1 MRLIFIG
8 LCGAAFTGA
17 AIPAKAD
24 VLSYCEAYARNQAD
38 MHLSGSAVL
47 GSQPKLAA
55 IEQEKRKMLAL
66 ADCLTL
72 YAPKPVIEAV
82 KEQPEFQPEPVI
94 ARAKLEPQP
103 DEPETVTAI
112 PIVTPRA
119 KPKTMV
125 LAEQKTPAKPAA
137 KIEAA
142 TAIAPPQKKKPV
154 ADAASLVAR
163 SPAWKAYCAAK
174 YTAYNPSTDTYTA
187 RSGEQRR
194 CRVTKNPAPKQVTKR
209 ELPVPAAKGKLPT
222 RAAKSQ
228 PLPNATV
235 WDSFDNPGLPISR

>member
-1 MRLIFIG
+1 MG
-8 LCGAAFTGA
+8 LCGVAFAGA

-55 IEQEKRKMLAL
+55 IEQEKRKTLAL

-82 KEQPEFQPEPVI
+82 KEQPEPQPEPVI
-94 ARAKLEPQP
+94 VRAKLEPQP

-125 LAEQKTPAKPAA
+125 HAEQKTPVRPTA

-142 TAIAPPQKKKPV
+142 TAIAPAQKKKPV
-154 ADAASLVAR
+154 ADAASLIAG
-163 SPAWKAYCAAK
+163 SPAWRDYCAAK
-174 YTAYNPSTDTYTA
+174 YASYNPSTDTYTA

-194 CRVTKNPAPKQVTKR
+194 CRVTKNQTPTRVTKTQLPAPT
-209 ELPVPAAKGKLPT
+209 AKSKLPT
-222 RAAKSQ
+222 RAARSQ
-228 PLPNATV
+228 PLPATAKEKSP
-235 WDSFDNPGLPISR
+235 WDSFDNPKLPISR